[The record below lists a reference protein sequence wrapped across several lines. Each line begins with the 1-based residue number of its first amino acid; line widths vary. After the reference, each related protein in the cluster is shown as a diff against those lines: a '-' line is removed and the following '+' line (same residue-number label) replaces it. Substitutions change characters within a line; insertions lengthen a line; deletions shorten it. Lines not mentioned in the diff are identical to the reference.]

1 MMKSIPEIALRVDK
15 EQRQLLVARVRGA
28 QAFAVRDA
36 VQLLA
41 SAICELCDPDRGPRT
56 LRCAGAGGPPPAVD
70 LGQRLVVLRCLE
82 AQCGDGQLLVDL
94 FVNYDCDLEGANLFE
109 RMVAALVRI
118 AQTPPSPDAHA
129 QVVDDERA
137 LRVLVRRP

>member
-1 MMKSIPEIALRVDK
+1 MLLR
-15 EQRQLLVARVRGA
+15 
-28 QAFAVRDA
+28 
-36 VQLLA
+36 
-41 SAICELCDPDRGPRT
+41 
-56 LRCAGAGGPPPAVD
+56 AGAGGQPPAVD

-118 AQTPPSPDAHA
+118 AQSPPSPDAHA

-137 LRVLVRRP
+137 LRVLVRPLVRLPQAQPPDTPAPIALQQMLNRHLFSNV

>member
-1 MMKSIPEIALRVDK
+1 MKWCKSCWA
-15 EQRQLLVARVRGA
+15 GA
-28 QAFAVRDA
+28 AAT
-36 VQLLA
+36 
-41 SAICELCDPDRGPRT
+41 PH
-56 LRCAGAGGPPPAVD
+56 AGAGGQAPAVD

-118 AQTPPSPDAHA
+118 AQSPPSPDAHA
-129 QVVDDERA
+129 QVIDDERA
-137 LRVLVRRP
+137 LRVLVRLTSRTRD

>member
-1 MMKSIPEIALRVDK
+1 
-15 EQRQLLVARVRGA
+15 
-28 QAFAVRDA
+28 
-36 VQLLA
+36 
-41 SAICELCDPDRGPRT
+41 
-56 LRCAGAGGPPPAVD
+56 

-137 LRVLVRRP
+137 LRVLVGGAPMSPCRFALPTPLMQPAPARPALSIMMQSRTAPAAAVVNHAVVAHAA